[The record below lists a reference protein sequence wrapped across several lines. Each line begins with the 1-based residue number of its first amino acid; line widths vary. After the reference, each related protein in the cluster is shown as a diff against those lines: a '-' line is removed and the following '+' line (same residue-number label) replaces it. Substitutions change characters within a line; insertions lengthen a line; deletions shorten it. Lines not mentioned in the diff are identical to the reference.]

1 MAQSADIEDLVV
13 LKEAALFLLARPDGD
28 IDPCSG
34 LGEGLYWN
42 DTRYLS
48 ELTLRIGG
56 VAPLLRLAKVPSAY
70 EAGAELTNNVGT
82 DLPPETL
89 SVHKTVLLG
98 DRLYVRLEIRNQSD
112 ARRATEV
119 EVSLGA
125 DFADMFE
132 VRAVYESDTFRSI
145 SVFTG
150 EQRLCFS
157 YLGRDGVRRE
167 TLVEVAPGSGAKI
180 HKGGLFWPL
189 VLEADGRIELE
200 LTVEAS
206 VDGSHSPRMS
216 FERALERTGSNAAR
230 WRESWS
236 RVDCDSEGVGRVLE
250 TSLNDVAAL
259 LTPSEDGDMIAA
271 GIPWYVAS
279 FGRDALITSLEMLS
293 SSTEPARLTLRHLA
307 RLQATSDDA
316 YRDSEPGKI
325 LHERR
330 RGELARTGSIPHSP
344 YYGTVD
350 ATPLFVMLAAAY
362 WRWTADV
369 ELIAE
374 LEPALARALAWIDD
388 YGDCDGD
395 GFVEYER
402 RSPLGLR
409 NQGWKDSEDSIVHR
423 DGSSAQGPI
432 ALVEVQA
439 YVYAAKRGM
448 AELCRALGHPKRAAS
463 LDWEA
468 ARLRDAFNDAFWMP
482 AEDTY
487 ALALDGGKRQVQSV
501 ASNSGHCLY
510 CGITEGGRAE
520 AVADRLLAGD
530 MFSGWGIR
538 TLSSR
543 AVAYDPGSYHN
554 GSIWPHDNALIA
566 AGFKGCDLSNQAD
579 RVATAMFEAALTADD
594 ARLPELFCGY
604 DRKKDADYGR
614 YPVACR
620 PQAWSAAAPLML
632 LQAMLGIAPN
642 APAGCLSVHRS
653 SLPLDAGR
661 LLVTGMRVG
670 EARIDLE
677 FRDAEKLT
685 ECRVL
690 SADDLHVTIQT

>member
-1 MAQSADIEDLVV
+1 MAQGAGIEDLVV

-28 IDPCSG
+28 IGPCSAV
-34 LGEGLYWN
+34 GEGLYWN

-56 VAPLLRLAKVPSAY
+56 VAPLLRSSKVQSAY
-70 EAGAELTNNVGT
+70 KADAELTNDVTT

-89 SVHKTVLLG
+89 SVHKSILLG
-98 DRLYVRLEIRNQSD
+98 DRLYQRLEIRNQSD
-112 ARRATEV
+112 ARLATDV
-119 EVSLGA
+119 EVSLAA

-132 VRAVYESDTFRSI
+132 VRAVYESDVFRSI
-145 SVFTG
+145 SVCIG
-150 EQRLCFS
+150 EHRLCFS

-167 TLVEVAPGSGAKI
+167 TLTEVAPGNGAEI

-189 VLEADGRIELE
+189 ILEAGGCVELE

-206 VDGSHSPRMS
+206 VDGSRSPRLS
-216 FERALERTGSNAAR
+216 FERALERTGSNTAG

-236 RVDCDSEGVGRVLE
+236 RVACDSEDVGRVLE
-250 TSLNDVAAL
+250 TSLNDVVAL

-271 GIPWYVAS
+271 GMPWYVAS

-293 SSTEPARLTLRHLA
+293 MSSEPARLTLRHLA

-316 YRDSEPGKI
+316 FRDSEPGKI

-330 RGELARTGSIPHSP
+330 RGELALTGSIPHSP

-350 ATPLFVMLAAAY
+350 ATALFVMLAAAY
-362 WRWTADV
+362 WRWTADL
-369 ELIAE
+369 ELIGE
-374 LEPALARALAWIDD
+374 LEPALAKALAWIDD
-388 YGDCDGD
+388 YGDRDGD

-409 NQGWKDSEDSIVHR
+409 NQGWKDSENSIVHA
-423 DGSSAQGPI
+423 DGSLAQGPI

-448 AELCRALGHPKRAAS
+448 AELCRTLGDRKRAAS
-463 LDWEA
+463 LDTEA

-482 AEDTY
+482 AEDTF

-501 ASNSGHCLY
+501 ASNAGHCLY

-554 GSIWPHDNALIA
+554 GSIWPHDNAIIT
-566 AGFKGCDLSNQAD
+566 AGFKSCALSNQAD
-579 RVATAMFEAALTADD
+579 RVASAMFEAALTADD

-604 DRKKDADYGR
+604 DRKKDAGYGR

-620 PQAWSAAAPLML
+620 PQAWSGAAPLML
-632 LQAMLGIAPN
+632 LQAMLGISPN
-642 APAGCLSVHRS
+642 APAGSLYIHRP
-653 SLPLDAGR
+653 SLPLDASR
-661 LLVTGMRVG
+661 LRISEMRVG
-670 EARIDLE
+670 ETPVDLE
-677 FRDAEKLT
+677 VTRAEELT
-685 ECRVL
+685 ECRVFN
-690 SADDLHVTIQT
+690 AGDLHVSIET